1 MMTETRIHPETGKTL
16 ERDVRPM
23 AVQYGSMAR
32 EVDVPGWYAEPDDG
46 NSIHNGADLKAADEA
61 YAELR
66 QAYSAH
72 VRNVRK
78 SLKLTQE
85 EAGEIIGGGRRA
97 FHKYESGKAPPSDAA
112 VGLIEVLAHD
122 PKVLTILKTVRL
134 AGTGAVKKGRSR
146 RTSERLRV

>member
-1 MMTETRIHPETGKTL
+1 MTETRNHPETGKIL
-16 ERDVRPM
+16 KREVRTM
-23 AVQYGSMAR
+23 VVQYGSMAR
-32 EVDVPGWYAEPDDG
+32 EVDAPGWYAEPDDG
-46 NSIHNGADLKAADEA
+46 NSIHSGADLEAADEA

-66 QAYSAH
+66 KAYAAH
-72 VRNVRK
+72 VRDVRK

-122 PKVLTILKTVRL
+122 PKALNILKTVRL
-134 AGTGAVKKGRSR
+134 AGTGALKKRRSR
-146 RTSERLRV
+146 RASERLTA